1 VTGEGLGS
9 WLSEDY
15 VAEWVG
21 DDVLA
26 DMLTLPRRIS
36 AALVADSGL
45 QVSRVAD
52 LGSGHGPY
60 LELLLDTF
68 PQASGTWVDSSAA
81 MLEQALAGLARFGDR
96 IEYVLRDLEE
106 IGEADVPPCEVVVS
120 SRVLHHFSPESL
132 QRFYRTA
139 HELVVPGGFF
149 FNLDHVGASAG
160 WEQRYRSIRD
170 QFTGARKRSLQ
181 RHRHDYPLSLA
192 DDHQRW
198 LAEAGF
204 EAPDLPWRT
213 FYTVLVAARRPATRR
228 AESASP
234 R

>member
-1 VTGEGLGS
+1 M
-9 WLSEDY
+9 
-15 VAEWVG
+15 
-21 DDVLA
+21 LA
-26 DMLTLPRRIS
+26 LPRQIS

-68 PQASGTWVDSSAA
+68 PRAVGTWVDSSAA
-81 MLEQALAGLARFGDR
+81 MLEQAVPRLARFGDR
-96 IEYVLRDLEE
+96 IEYLLRDLEE
-106 IGEADVPPCEVVVS
+106 ITEVDVPQCEVVVS

-132 QRFYRTA
+132 RRFYRTA
-139 HELVVPGGFF
+139 HELVAPGGFL
-149 FNLDHVGASAG
+149 FNLDHVGTPHG

-181 RHRHDYPLSLA
+181 RHRHDYPLSAA

-198 LAEAGF
+198 LAQAGF
-204 EAPDLPWRT
+204 EAPDIPWRT

-228 AESASP
+228 AESASA